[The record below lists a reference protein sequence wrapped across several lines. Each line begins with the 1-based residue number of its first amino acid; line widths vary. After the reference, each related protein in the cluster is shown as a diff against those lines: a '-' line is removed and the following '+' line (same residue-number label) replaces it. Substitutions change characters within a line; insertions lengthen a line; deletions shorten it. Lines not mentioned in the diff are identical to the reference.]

1 MCHVHVYMSVEMK
14 RVNMEENLKF
24 IIVFVLCFLK
34 AYDED
39 ICFLLNYIIIP
50 YRTLNYKA
58 QKFAM
63 VLSSLDIHGIIGL
76 RRTLVFFT
84 HWDSCCI
91 AQ

>member
-1 MCHVHVYMSVEMK
+1 MSVEMT

-24 IIVFVLCFLK
+24 IIVFVLCFEGIR
-34 AYDED
+34 YDED

-63 VLSSLDIHGIIGL
+63 VLSSLDIHRINGSG
-76 RRTLVFFT
+76 RTLVFFA
-84 HWDSCCI
+84 HRDSCCI
-91 AQ
+91 AK

>member
-1 MCHVHVYMSVEMK
+1 MAVEMK

-24 IIVFVLCFLK
+24 IIVFVSCFLK

-39 ICFLLNYIIIP
+39 ICFLLNFIIMS

-63 VLSSLDIHGIIGL
+63 VLSSLDIHGINGS
-76 RRTLVFFT
+76 RKTLVFFA
-84 HWDSCCI
+84 HQDSCRI
-91 AQ
+91 AQR